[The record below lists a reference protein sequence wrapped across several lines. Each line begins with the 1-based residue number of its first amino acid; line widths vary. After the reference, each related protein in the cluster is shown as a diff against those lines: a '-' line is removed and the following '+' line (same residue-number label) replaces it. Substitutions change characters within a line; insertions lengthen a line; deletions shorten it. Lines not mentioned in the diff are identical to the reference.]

1 MKDEEEKND
10 NKKICYIMS
19 DYALKS
25 ENKNQRNKIYKQV
38 IKSVHSRTEE

>member
-25 ENKNQRNKIYKQV
+25 ENKTNETRYTNKL
-38 IKSVHSRTEE
+38 